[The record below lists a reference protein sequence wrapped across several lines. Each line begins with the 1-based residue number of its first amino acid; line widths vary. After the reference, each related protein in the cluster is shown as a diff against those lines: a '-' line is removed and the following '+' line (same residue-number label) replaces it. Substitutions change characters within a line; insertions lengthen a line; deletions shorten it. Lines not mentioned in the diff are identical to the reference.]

1 MILRIFIVQSSKTDL
16 SECHKKYYTIFFI
29 ISCYFKNK
37 SMFLF
42 LVAVFFLIM
51 ATYVHI
57 IRREIKWIFFVN
69 YITLNNTDKLD
80 IIS

>member
-37 SMFLF
+37 SVFISRG
-42 LVAVFFLIM
+42 VFFLIM

-69 YITLNNTDKLD
+69 YITLNNR
-80 IIS
+80 